1 MSLSYDVFTAA
12 FLSKISEYDFFNM
25 DEEIRT
31 DVVDGF
37 MKRAVAEFRKNCKY
51 DLFSTAD
58 DEERC
63 FNQTIADEDLDEI
76 VDIISEGMLVQWM
89 KPFLYN
95 QENLEQQLNTRDFT
109 IYSPAELLMR
119 IGNAHATARKNY
131 INMVREYSYNH
142 GNLKELHL

>member
-12 FLSKISEYDFFNM
+12 FLSKISEYDFYNM

-31 DVVDGF
+31 DMVDGF
-37 MKRAVAEFRKNCKY
+37 MKRAVSEFRKNCKY
-51 DLFSTAD
+51 DLFSTAN

-63 FNQTIADEDLDEI
+63 FNATIADEDLDEI
-76 VDIISEGMLVQWM
+76 VDIISEGMLVQWL

>member
-12 FLSKISEYDFFNM
+12 FLSKISEYDFYNM

-31 DVVDGF
+31 DMVDGF
-37 MKRAVAEFRKNCKY
+37 MKRAVSEFRKNCKY
-51 DLFSTAD
+51 DLFSTAN

-63 FNQTIADEDLDEI
+63 FNATIADEDLDEI
-76 VDIISEGMLVQWM
+76 VDIISEGMLVQWL

-109 IYSPAELLMR
+109 IYSPAELLAK
-119 IGNAHATARKNY
+119 IGSAYATARKNY
-131 INMVREYSYNH
+131 KNMIYDYSYKH
-142 GNLKELHL
+142 GDLSSLHL